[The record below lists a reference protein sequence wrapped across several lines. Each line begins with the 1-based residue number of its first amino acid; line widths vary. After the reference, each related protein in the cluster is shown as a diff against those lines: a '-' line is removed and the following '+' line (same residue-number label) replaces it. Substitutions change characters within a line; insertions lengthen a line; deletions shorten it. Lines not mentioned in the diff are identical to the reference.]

1 MDHDAV
7 LLTQSGVEKLTKE
20 KEHLINVESPKVI
33 EELQLA
39 RSQGDL
45 SENADY
51 DAAREKQAH
60 LESRIKEID
69 YMLQNAEIISEDQM
83 DLKVV
88 KPGTT
93 VTILDLSE
101 KDAEPESYQ
110 IVGFTETDP
119 LNGKISNESPLAKAV
134 LGHGVNE
141 IVTVG
146 VADPYDVRIINIEFK
161 NCYFEECQL
170 QDISFDNFI
179 IKDGRCYGID
189 YDSVEEGM
197 QYTDI
202 AGVIAYAV
210 TNCAGSIYSAF
221 PFIKRILTNFRY
233 QMIDVINE
241 VRICLNSSKKII
253 NIDSV
258 LNDLLLID
266 DKKNEKFLQ
275 K

>member
-1 MDHDAV
+1 MEHEKV
-7 LLTQSGVEKLTKE
+7 LLTQSGVEKLE
-20 KEHLINVESPKVI
+20 QERDNLINVERPKVI

-69 YMLQNAEIISEDQM
+69 YMLQNAEVISEEQM

-101 KDAEPESYQ
+101 KDAERYQ
-110 IVGFTETDP
+110 IVGYTETDP

-146 VADPYDVRIINIEFK
+146 VADPYDVKIVNIEFK
-161 NCYFEECQL
+161 N
-170 QDISFDNFI
+170 
-179 IKDGRCYGID
+179 
-189 YDSVEEGM
+189 
-197 QYTDI
+197 
-202 AGVIAYAV
+202 
-210 TNCAGSIYSAF
+210 
-221 PFIKRILTNFRY
+221 
-233 QMIDVINE
+233 
-241 VRICLNSSKKII
+241 
-253 NIDSV
+253 
-258 LNDLLLID
+258 
-266 DKKNEKFLQ
+266 
-275 K
+275 

>member
-1 MDHDAV
+1 MDKDKV
-7 LLTQSGVEKLTKE
+7 LLTKSGVEKLE
-20 KEHLINVESPKVI
+20 EERDNLINVERPRVI

-51 DAAREKQAH
+51 DAARDKQAQI
-60 LESRIKEID
+60 EQRIKEIE

-101 KDAEPESYQ
+101 TDAEPESYK

-134 LGHGVNE
+134 IGHGVNE

-146 VADPYDVRIINIEFK
+146 VAEPYDVKILNIEFK
-161 NCYFEECQL
+161 
-170 QDISFDNFI
+170 
-179 IKDGRCYGID
+179 G
-189 YDSVEEGM
+189 
-197 QYTDI
+197 
-202 AGVIAYAV
+202 
-210 TNCAGSIYSAF
+210 
-221 PFIKRILTNFRY
+221 
-233 QMIDVINE
+233 
-241 VRICLNSSKKII
+241 
-253 NIDSV
+253 
-258 LNDLLLID
+258 
-266 DKKNEKFLQ
+266 
-275 K
+275 

>member
-1 MDHDAV
+1 MEHEKV
-7 LLTQSGVEKLTKE
+7 LLTQSGVEKLE
-20 KEHLINVESPKVI
+20 QERDNLINVERPKVI

-69 YMLQNAEIISEDQM
+69 YMLQNAEVISEEQM

-110 IVGFTETDP
+110 IVGYTETDP

-146 VADPYDVRIINIEFK
+146 AADPYDVKIVNIEFK
-161 NCYFEECQL
+161 N
-170 QDISFDNFI
+170 
-179 IKDGRCYGID
+179 
-189 YDSVEEGM
+189 
-197 QYTDI
+197 
-202 AGVIAYAV
+202 
-210 TNCAGSIYSAF
+210 
-221 PFIKRILTNFRY
+221 
-233 QMIDVINE
+233 
-241 VRICLNSSKKII
+241 
-253 NIDSV
+253 
-258 LNDLLLID
+258 
-266 DKKNEKFLQ
+266 
-275 K
+275 